1 MGEPETE
8 ATRDLRVRQA
18 SLRQDFVKLTDRV
31 FVAVGYGMSS
41 FAFIVGDSG
50 VLAVD
55 AGSDP
60 GPTARALAELRRHTD
75 LPLLGVVYT
84 HGHIDHTHG
93 AMAFVEDN
101 PDLQIWAIEP
111 FGTEGRWLARN
122 QARIA
127 GLRAAWH
134 FGSFL
139 PPETFTNVG
148 TPDPDSARRAGLGAA
163 PDPRIRPRRRFVG
176 SATIRL
182 GGIDLDVSH
191 NPGETDD
198 QIMAWFAAERVA
210 FAADNVYPSWPNL
223 YAIRGTRYRDV
234 RAWCES
240 VDRIRALQA
249 DHLVLGHG
257 RPISGAD
264 RIDETLGVYSRAL
277 WHVYNATIEGM
288 NAGRTPDE
296 LVQEVRLPED
306 LAGHWMLREFYGTV
320 AWSVRSIFAGV
331 LGWFDGNPTSLNPLS
346 PADRARRIADLA
358 GGAAVLLEQARE
370 ALAGGEA
377 QWTAELCDM
386 LLALDFEPAEVTS
399 LKADAV
405 DEIAYN
411 TVTATGRNYLHSCAR
426 ELRESLDAAGCRH
439 PERAGEAG

>member
-1 MGEPETE
+1 MTGAETA
-8 ATRDLRVRQA
+8 ATRALRERRAAVKQA
-18 SLRQDFVKLTDRV
+18 FIRLTDRV
-31 FVAVGYGMSS
+31 YVATGYGMST
-41 FAFIVGDSG
+41 FAFVVGDTG
-50 VLAVD
+50 VVAVD

-60 GPTARALAELRRHTD
+60 GPTAQALGELRRHTD

-84 HGHIDHTHG
+84 HGHIDHTDG
-93 AMAFVEDN
+93 AMAFVEEN
-101 PDLQIWAIEP
+101 PDIQIWAIKP

-122 QARIA
+122 GAKIA
-127 GLRAAWH
+127 ALRAAWH

-139 PPETFTNVG
+139 PDETFTNVG

-182 GGIDLDVSH
+182 GGVALEVSH

-198 QIMAWFAAERVA
+198 QIMAWFAEERVA
-210 FAADNVYPSWPNL
+210 FAADNIYPSWPNL

-234 RAWCES
+234 RTWCES
-240 VDRIRALQA
+240 VDRIRALRA

-257 RPISGAD
+257 RPLSGAD

-296 LVQEVRLPED
+296 LAHEVTLPDD
-306 LAGHWMLREFYGTV
+306 LAGHPWLREYYGTV

-331 LGWFDGNPTSLNPLS
+331 LGWFDGNPTSLNPLP
-346 PADRARRIADLA
+346 PADRARRIAELC
-358 GGAAVLLEQARE
+358 GGPEVLLTEACG
-370 ALAGGEA
+370 ALAEGEA
-377 QWTAELCDM
+377 QWAAELCDM
-386 LLALDFEPAEVTS
+386 LLALDFRRSDAAA
-399 LKADAV
+399 LKADAL
-405 DEIAYN
+405 DDLAENLLTSA
-411 TVTATGRNYLHSCAR
+411 GRNYLRTGAQR
-426 ELRESLDAAGCRH
+426 LRKSIDASGAG
-439 PERAGEAG
+439 

>member
-8 ATRDLRVRQA
+8 ATHALRVRQA

-31 FVAVGYGMSS
+31 FVATGYGMST
-41 FAFIVGDSG
+41 FAFIVGDTG

-60 GPTARALAELRRHTD
+60 GPTAQALAELRRHSD

-101 PDLQIWAIEP
+101 PDLQIWAIKP

-122 QARIA
+122 EARIA
-127 GLRAAWH
+127 ALRSAWH

-148 TPDPDSARRAGLGAA
+148 TPDPDSARKAGLGAA

-182 GGIDLDVSH
+182 GGVELEVSH

-198 QIMAWFAAERVA
+198 QIMAWFAPERVA
-210 FAADNVYPSWPNL
+210 FAADNLYPSWPNL

-249 DHLVLGHG
+249 DHLVMGHG
-257 RPISGAD
+257 SPISGAETV
-264 RIDETLGVYSRAL
+264 DEILAVYSRAL

-296 LVQEVRLPED
+296 LAHEVTLPED

-320 AWSVRSIFAGV
+320 AWSVRSIFAGL
-331 LGWFDGNPTSLNPLS
+331 LGPFDGNPTSLDPLH
-346 PADRARRIADLA
+346 PADRSRRIAELC
-358 GGAAVLLEQARE
+358 GGPEVLLTEARG
-370 ALAGGEA
+370 ALAAGEA
-377 QWTAELCDM
+377 QWAAELCDM
-386 LLALDFEPAEVTS
+386 LLALDFRRSDVAA
-399 LKADAV
+399 LKADAL
-405 DEIAYN
+405 DEIARHLL
-411 TVTATGRNYLHSCAR
+411 TSAGRNYLHTGAQ
-426 ELRESLDAAGCRH
+426 ELRRSVEQVTAG
-439 PERAGEAG
+439 